1 VWRWLRSF
9 HISGASRHFTRVRPA
24 RRRSPKAAGVDS
36 TVRRNEFHDAADLQ
50 GNLKAAQADTIEL
63 TPRENHVRRYLVA
76 IGIMLGAATAASAAT
91 QRAFVSVLGQD
102 ANTASNCSV
111 AFPCRS
117 FGAAIGV
124 TNANGEI
131 IALDSGGYGPVT
143 ISQSITIES
152 PAGVYAGISVA
163 AGLDGVTING
173 SSIKV
178 TLRGLSIN
186 GQGGNRG
193 IVLGGNNNTL
203 YVERCTIS
211 NMALDGMLLF
221 SASSRVH
228 VADTVVANGGSFG
241 INMNDLEMFEGNRLT
256 VVRHNNYG
264 IGIANTRVAT
274 VRDSIV
280 SESNLFAIGIYA
292 QVATPVTV
300 TLSRLELHDNLAGAI
315 EVSATSTGP
324 ATASIADSSLLDNG
338 AGVPANGT
346 IKVAATSPAK
356 AEIAIDRT
364 VVMRNFGDAVFV
376 TGTGAKASVSL
387 STLTSNL
394 GYALNN
400 SAGTLYTRQNNTIR
414 GNFGAE
420 IVNQTLGT
428 ISNLLGS

>member
-1 VWRWLRSF
+1 VVRW
-9 HISGASRHFTRVRPA
+9 
-24 RRRSPKAAGVDS
+24 D
-36 TVRRNEFHDAADLQ
+36 EFHEAADHQ
-50 GNLKAAQADTIEL
+50 GNPRATPAETIGSTL
-63 TPRENHVRRYLVA
+63 GENHVRRHLVA
-76 IGIMLGAATAASAAT
+76 IGIMLGAATAANAAT
-91 QRAFVSVLGQD
+91 QRAFVSVLGLD
-102 ANTASNCSV
+102 ANTASSCSV

-143 ISQSITIES
+143 ITQSVTIQA
-152 PAGVYAGISVA
+152 PAGVYAGISVG
-163 AGLDGVTING
+163 AGLDGVTI
-173 SSIKV
+173 SASFIKV

-186 GQGGNRG
+186 GQGGNHG

-211 NMALDGMLLF
+211 NMQFDGMFLF

-228 VADTVVANGGSFG
+228 VADTVVANGNTFG
-241 INMNDLEMFEGNRLT
+241 INMNNLELFEGNRLT

-264 IGIANTRVAT
+264 IGIANTTVAT

-280 SESNLFAIGIYA
+280 SESNLFGIGIYA

-324 ATASIADSSLLDNG
+324 ATASIADSSLLGNG

-346 IKVAATSPAK
+346 IKVGATSPAK
-356 AEIAIDRT
+356 AEIAVDRT

-376 TGTGAKASVSL
+376 TGTGARASVSE

-394 GYALNN
+394 GYGLNN

-420 IVNQTLGT
+420 LVNQTLGT